1 MSQPPGFTDS
11 DRPTHVCKFRKAI
24 YGLKQAPRAWYS
36 ELRSY
41 LLSAGFS
48 NSLSDTSLFIY
59 KSGRDLVYVLVYVDD
74 IMVTGRNN
82 TLIKRVIDNLA
93 NRFSIKDM
101 GNLSYFLGIETIRTP
116 AGMHLMQRKYVT
128 DLLTKANMLH
138 TKPVATPLPTS
149 LKLLL
154 NSGEPLADPGEY
166 RWLVGSPQYLAL
178 TRPDISYAVNRL
190 SQFMHRPT
198 SEHWQA
204 VKRVL
209 RYLSGTLSHGI
220 FLRKQHTS
228 SLHAYSDAD
237 WAGDSDDYV
246 STNAYIIY
254 LGSQP
259 ISWTSKK
266 QKGVARSSTEAE
278 YRSVANTAS
287 ELRWVCSLLTEMGV
301 TIPTMPIIY
310 CDNIGATYLCANP
323 VFHTRM
329 KHIAID
335 YHFVRG
341 QIQSGALRV
350 SHVSTKDQLADGL
363 TKPLSRTM
371 FQASRSKIGVTQVPP
386 S

>member
-1 MSQPPGFTDS
+1 
-11 DRPTHVCKFRKAI
+11 
-24 YGLKQAPRAWYS
+24 
-36 ELRSY
+36 
-41 LLSAGFS
+41 
-48 NSLSDTSLFIY
+48 
-59 KSGRDLVYVLVYVDD
+59 
-74 IMVTGRNN
+74 
-82 TLIKRVIDNLA
+82 
-93 NRFSIKDM
+93 
-101 GNLSYFLGIETIRTP
+101 
-116 AGMHLMQRKYVT
+116 MHK
-128 DLLTKANMLH
+128 
-138 TKPVATPLPTS
+138 
-149 LKLLL
+149 
-154 NSGEPLADPGEY
+154 
-166 RWLVGSPQYLAL
+166 
-178 TRPDISYAVNRL
+178 
-190 SQFMHRPT
+190 PT
-198 SEHWQA
+198 SEHLQA
-204 VKRVL
+204 VKKVL
-209 RYLSGTLSHGI
+209 RYLSGTLSHGL
-220 FLRKQHTS
+220 FLRKQQTS

-266 QKGVARSSTEAE
+266 QKGVAPSSTEAD

-287 ELRWVCSLLTEMGV
+287 ELRWICSLLTEMGV

-363 TKPLSRTM
+363 TKPLLRTM
-371 FQASRSKIGVTQVPP
+371 FQASRSKIGVSQVPP